1 MTSEEYFIILI
12 YGLYLIRCIKTID
25 KDSILLIYNYQ
36 KITVSFPIKYFQI
49 ERQSFVYLNL
59 FKFYM
64 PTYRIN
70 EETQGNKNKLV
81 RKKIRIYS
89 ERLCKILPNIII
101 IWFIVV
107 ILLPISLYFMYESI
121 LIFLLIVL
129 YISILVLSIMLWK
142 NKEKYQI
149 TKKQYI
155 FLLFDYY
162 LCPPFA
168 ANTIRDL
175 SLNYSDEINK

>member
-1 MTSEEYFIILI
+1 
-12 YGLYLIRCIKTID
+12 
-25 KDSILLIYNYQ
+25 
-36 KITVSFPIKYFQI
+36 
-49 ERQSFVYLNL
+49 
-59 FKFYM
+59 M